1 MTDSASAWKAAVLP
15 LNDARDG
22 AEMSGGGAGRQGG
35 GQRTQARR
43 DDHHMLAAARPGQ
56 SAS

>member
-1 MTDSASAWKAAVLP
+1 MPISSEV
-15 LNDARDG
+15 NHARDG
-22 AEMSGGGAGRQGG
+22 AEMNGAEAGRQGG

-43 DDHHMLAAARPGQ
+43 HDHHMLAAARPGQ